1 MFSSF
6 TGAGVIAAATPFVTE
21 VAPVAMIAA
30 GLGLAIG
37 LTGWVI
43 KRLRRASH

>member
-1 MFSSF
+1 MFESV
-6 TGAGVIAAATPFVTE
+6 TATGVITEAGTFV
-21 VAPVAMIAA
+21 AQISPVAMIAA
-30 GLGLAIG
+30 GLGLAVG